1 MYCGKENMIFINTDI
16 SKLEKNLNGLPVLHY
31 KYWRKFQN

>member
-1 MYCGKENMIFINTDI
+1 MHCGKENIIFINKDI
-16 SKLEKNLNGLPVLHY
+16 VKLEKNLNGLPVLLY